1 MTNDRLLLLI
11 IKRLKGEMDPE
22 EALELEHWADQQA
35 ENRRFLEGI
44 ANEQELEKEIAKW
57 KMIDP
62 AEGHAIWILSMQA
75 GRRSQIR
82 RIIGWSAAASIIIT
96 LGVIGRIRK
105 DLQAP
110 LPSSKVVVA
119 PSPVLPGRNTAVLT
133 LGNGQKILL
142 DSAGTG
148 ELAVQGNTMLRKLD
162 SGSLS
167 YSVRG
172 AKKEEDVVYNRLTT
186 PRSGQYQLILPDGS
200 HVWLNNISS
209 IRYPTSFRGKN
220 RTVELTGEAYFEI
233 ASQPAQPFIVKVNG
247 QEVEVLGT
255 SFNIMA
261 YPDEGA
267 IQTTL
272 LTGAVKVKA
281 ANAAVQLRPD
291 EQAQWSGTGHIK
303 VLTDVPS
310 QEIVSWKNGFFY
322 FGRASLK
329 EVMRQLARWYD
340 VEVRYEGAVP
350 DIEFGGK
357 IDRSLSLDDLLKFL
371 NKNEVHFRLEGRVLI
386 VLPSK

>member
-1 MTNDRLLLLI
+1 
-11 IKRLKGEMDPE
+11 
-22 EALELEHWADQQA
+22 
-35 ENRRFLEGI
+35 
-44 ANEQELEKEIAKW
+44 
-57 KMIDP
+57 
-62 AEGHAIWILSMQA
+62 
-75 GRRSQIR
+75 
-82 RIIGWSAAASIIIT
+82 
-96 LGVIGRIRK
+96 
-105 DLQAP
+105 
-110 LPSSKVVVA
+110 
-119 PSPVLPGRNTAVLT
+119 VLPGRNTAVLT

-142 DSAGTG
+142 DSAGAG
-148 ELAVQGNTMLRKLD
+148 ELAVEGNTMLRKLD

-167 YSVRG
+167 YSVG
-172 AKKEEDVVYNRLTT
+172 AGKKEEDVVYNMLTT

-200 HVWLNNISS
+200 HVWLNNVSS
-209 IRYPTSFRGKN
+209 IRYPTSFRGSN
-220 RTVELTGEAYFEI
+220 RTVELIGEGYFEI
-233 ASQPAQPFIVKVNG
+233 ASHPAQPFIVKVNG

-261 YPDEGA
+261 YPDEPA
-267 IQTTL
+267 VQTTL
-272 LTGAVKVKA
+272 LTGEVKVEA
-281 ANAAVQLRPD
+281 GSTSVQLHPD
-291 EQAQWSGTGHIK
+291 EQAQWSGAGHIK
-303 VLTDVPS
+303 VLTHVPS

-371 NKNEVHFRLEGRVLI
+371 NKNQVHFRLEGRVLI